1 MLDSLSLA
9 IYDCRMDRQT
19 YYERY
24 REARKACNMVT
35 EFWDRLRLLPL
46 PLSAWGTYDACP
58 GFTADRLSYWELA
71 RQSRAGSM
79 TKLYLI
85 RNYRRRL
92 P

>member
-1 MLDSLSLA
+1 
-9 IYDCRMDRQT
+9 MDRQT

-35 EFWDRLRLLPL
+35 EFWDRLKPL
-46 PLSAWGTYDACP
+46 APLSAWGTYAACP

-71 RQSRAGSM
+71 RPSRAGSM
-79 TKLYLI
+79 TKLYII

>member
-1 MLDSLSLA
+1 
-9 IYDCRMDRQT
+9 MDRQT

-35 EFWDRLRLLPL
+35 EFWDRLKPL
-46 PLSAWGTYDACP
+46 APLSAWATYDACP

-71 RQSRAGSM
+71 RPSRAGSM
-79 TKLYLI
+79 TKLYVI

>member
-1 MLDSLSLA
+1 
-9 IYDCRMDRQT
+9 MDRQT

-24 REARKACNMVT
+24 REARKACNMVI
-35 EFWDRLRLLPL
+35 EFWDRLKPL
-46 PLSAWGTYDACP
+46 APLSARSTYAACP

-71 RQSRAGSM
+71 RPSRAGSM
-79 TKLYLI
+79 TKLYVI